1 LNRHPSIEFFIHC
14 KGNIMNRKTNP
25 TPKSAAPQQPEDQA
39 SAKATKDSRRKPEQK
54 PTPEEQAR
62 AFPSCTRHAVQLHQC
77 TGIGLIVLPNN
88 PSSSTDPTFTER
100 FGAALENMQIR
111 VSISTEAD
119 VFELALWLVSFES
132 LAERAG
138 LPGLLDPAPDQAQQP
153 KPADP
158 AER

>member
-1 LNRHPSIEFFIHC
+1 
-14 KGNIMNRKTNP
+14 MNRKTNP

-39 SAKATKDSRRKPEQK
+39 SAKATQAHKPESK
-54 PTPEEQAR
+54 PTLEELAR

-88 PSSSTDPTFTER
+88 PASTTDPTFTER

-111 VSISTEAD
+111 VSISTETD

-158 AER
+158 TER

>member
-1 LNRHPSIEFFIHC
+1 
-14 KGNIMNRKTNP
+14 MNRKTNP
-25 TPKSAAPQQPEDQA
+25 TPKSAAPQQPEAQS
-39 SAKATKDSRRKPEQK
+39 SAKAKQAHKPEHK
-54 PTPEEQAR
+54 PTPEELAR

-88 PSSSTDPTFTER
+88 PASTTDPTFTER

-111 VSISTEAD
+111 VSVSTETD

-132 LAERAG
+132 HAERA
-138 LPGLLDPAPDQAQQP
+138 GLLDPAPDQAQQP